1 MHQTYMFYLCETIL
15 WKFAAHGSKLELKG
29 EKNGLRKMSVF
40 YFHMTVCPRN
50 MHHYTQFGYKRLS
63 SSEDIFWTKPDASNI
78 YICSI
83 YVRLYC
89 GSLLLME
96 ANWNLKWKNGLRK
109 MSVFYFHMT
118 VCPRNMHH
126 YTQFGYKRLSS
137 SEDIFWTKPDRQT
150 EKHDDSSTPPNF
162 AKRDIING
170 L

>member
-1 MHQTYMFYLCETIL
+1 
-15 WKFAAHGSKLELKG
+15 
-29 EKNGLRKMSVF
+29 
-40 YFHMTVCPRN
+40 
-50 MHHYTQFGYKRLS
+50 
-63 SSEDIFWTKPDASNI
+63 
-78 YICSI
+78 
-83 YVRLYC
+83 
-89 GSLLLME
+89 
-96 ANWNLKWKNGLRK
+96 

-150 EKHDDSSTPPNF
+150 DKHDDSSTPPNF